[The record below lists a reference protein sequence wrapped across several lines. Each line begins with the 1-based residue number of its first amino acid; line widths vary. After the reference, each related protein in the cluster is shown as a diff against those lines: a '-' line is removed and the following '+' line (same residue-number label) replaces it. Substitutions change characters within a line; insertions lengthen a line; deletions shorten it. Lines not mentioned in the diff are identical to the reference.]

1 MALEPLIRSLGQT
14 LEDGDC
20 IPIGMSSQTS
30 NSNSQHL
37 QSPMR
42 LTEPVVP
49 SPRSKRCGV
58 RFALVEPV
66 RLDILVELCE
76 ALFMSSVRESDGGR
90 DGPCGCTTSRP
101 RLLDEQHD
109 LADDRGDRG
118 ASRDDEERDVWNAQI
133 VHPLLVR
140 VLLALQEEK
149 QIACY
154 VLQQSKQA
162 RIRRETEQAGQ

>member
-1 MALEPLIRSLGQT
+1 
-14 LEDGDC
+14 
-20 IPIGMSSQTS
+20 MSSQTS
-30 NSNSQHL
+30 NINSQHL

-49 SPRSKRCGV
+49 SPRSKYCDV
-58 RFALVEPV
+58 RSALVEPV
-66 RLDILVELCE
+66 RLDILVELGE
-76 ALFMSSVRESDGGR
+76 ALFVGSVRESDGGH
-90 DGPCGCTTSRP
+90 DGPSACPTSRP

-118 ASRDDEERDVWNAQI
+118 AGCHNEERDVWNAQI

-140 VLLALQEEK
+140 ELLALQEEK

-154 VLQQSKQA
+154 VLQRSKQA
-162 RIRRETEQAGQ
+162 RIRRGTEQAAFSGGPYPKLEA